1 MPGRKPRHR
10 GPHPGDREIFAP
22 GQLEALATAASELSW
37 LLSRG
42 YNARSALKLVGDR
55 HALTAR
61 QRKAVGRCACGE
73 PQLRQRLSRQVGAQE
88 LAGAQVQIDGF
99 NVIIVLESALSGGLV
114 LVGRDGCCRDMASI
128 HGSYRRVDET
138 LAAVDLVGRTLAEL
152 GAASARILLDRPVSN
167 SGRLR
172 AWLLEAAAGQ
182 GWDWEV
188 ERVNNPDRDL
198 AASGGLV
205 ASGDGWVLDNSA
217 RWFDLTG
224 HIIREH
230 IPDAWLIKMSYRGV

>member
-167 SGRLR
+167 SGRPPPGR
-172 AWLLEAAAGQ
+172 AGTGRLSWSTTPTGTWRPAAA
-182 GWDWEV
+182 WW
-188 ERVNNPDRDL
+188 P
-198 AASGGLV
+198 AATAGCWTTAPAGS
-205 ASGDGWVLDNSA
+205 
-217 RWFDLTG
+217 T
-224 HIIREH
+224 
-230 IPDAWLIKMSYRGV
+230 